1 MDSTTN
7 ATTRQDAERPA
18 VIEKLMLV
26 TIVVKNQDKALDFY
40 TKTLGFEKRAD
51 VSPPGNP
58 RWVTV
63 APKGQDIEIALWEA
77 GSKSVGVPPSHQ
89 QPGIGTQWNFK
100 VEDCRKAYAEL
111 KARGVKFKSQP
122 VEYAWAIG
130 AEFTDPD
137 GNHFSLVQPLQM
149 SPSSWKKGE

>member
-1 MDSTTN
+1 MRQSPVILLH
-7 ATTRQDAERPA
+7 ATHPPATKAHQHTPSQPYPTR
-18 VIEKLMLV
+18 
-26 TIVVKNQDKALDFY
+26 
-40 TKTLGFEKRAD
+40 
-51 VSPPGNP
+51 
-58 RWVTV
+58 
-63 APKGQDIEIALWEA
+63 
-77 GSKSVGVPPSHQ
+77 PSHQ

-137 GNHFSLVQPLQM
+137 GNHFSIVQPLPM
-149 SPSSWKKGE
+149 SPSSWKKGQ